1 MRLQGFHLE
10 KSSGRAKQNSQHSRQ
25 ERLRT
30 AIKSNRK
37 LIEVL
42 YCIFVLL
49 GRKGLYVHLLRVA
62 HIAPDLFSQSILG
75 QQSLRA
81 TMRCTSL
88 PQQKAFLSG
97 NSRVGGARNNI
108 AAAPTSRHGSKVVS
122 AAADID
128 AAKAVLDQAAADA
141 DVRDFDP
148 RAFRRSLNK
157 TGRYTRNVTN
167 DANSLELMEDH
178 GVGYSTSGL
187 VAQMREQGNEWKQG
201 NVTIKLAEAYGFCW
215 GVERAVQMAYEA
227 RKAYPNQRLHITNE
241 IIHNPGVNQRL
252 KEMDVQFIEGAE
264 GEKDFSSVKQGDV
277 VILPAFGAS
286 VQEMKL
292 LNDREVQ
299 IVDTTCPWV
308 SKVWNAVDNQA
319 RKGHTSIIHGKWA
332 HEETIATA
340 SFAGKYLVVK
350 DLKEAE
356 YVCNYI
362 LHGGDRTEFLS
373 KFGENAMSVGLD
385 PDTDLNQ
392 VGMANQ
398 TTMLKGETE
407 AIGKLLEKT
416 MMAKYGPAEL
426 NDHFMVMDTIC
437 DATQER
443 QDAVYDMTAK
453 QDVPEEELDMML
465 VVGGFNS
472 SNTSHLQEIGE
483 MKGIPSFWVDSA
495 ARVDVAANKITHKLA
510 HGELVETACW
520 LPEGPLTIGVT
531 SGASTPDK
539 AVEDVLDR
547 VFKIKD
553 PCFSGITPRKTS
565 VGKPIQH

>member
-1 MRLQGFHLE
+1 
-10 KSSGRAKQNSQHSRQ
+10 
-25 ERLRT
+25 
-30 AIKSNRK
+30 
-37 LIEVL
+37 
-42 YCIFVLL
+42 
-49 GRKGLYVHLLRVA
+49 
-62 HIAPDLFSQSILG
+62 
-75 QQSLRA
+75 
-81 TMRCTSL
+81 MRCTSL
-88 PQQKAFLSG
+88 PQQKQYLAG
-97 NSRVGGARNNI
+97 NSSSSLAAGTPRVAPRKANSSARHAPI
-108 AAAPTSRHGSKVVS
+108 AAAAEV
-122 AAADID
+122 D
-128 AAKAVLDQAAADA
+128 AAKAVLANAAAA
-141 DVRDFDP
+141 ASSERIVRDFDP
-148 RAFRRSLNK
+148 RAFRRSLNQ
-157 TGRYTRNVTN
+157 TGRYTRKPSN
-167 DANSLELMEDH
+167 DPESLSLMEEH
-178 GVGYSTSGL
+178 GVGYSTTGL
-187 VAQMREQGNEWKQG
+187 VAQMREQGYLWKQG
-201 NVTIKLAEAYGFCW
+201 NVTVKLAEAYGFCW

-227 RKAYPNQRLHITNE
+227 RKAYPGQRLHITNE

-252 KEMDVQFIEGAE
+252 KEMDVQFIDAE
-264 GEKDFSSVKQGDV
+264 ANGEKDFSSVKQGDV

-286 VQEMKL
+286 VEEMRL

-308 SKVWNAVDNQA
+308 SKVWNAVDTQA
-319 RKGHTSIIHGKWA
+319 KKGHSSIIHGKWA

-362 LHGGDRTEFLS
+362 LNGGDKEEFLT
-373 KFGENAMSVGLD
+373 KFGKNAMSEGFN
-385 PDTDLNQ
+385 PEQDLFN

-416 MMAKYGPAEL
+416 MMTKYGPAEL
-426 NDHFMVMDTIC
+426 NKHFMIMDTIC

-443 QDAVYDMTAK
+443 QDAVYDMTGQ
-453 QDVPEEELDMML
+453 QDNASEKLDMML

-483 MKGIPSFWVDSA
+483 MKGIPSFWVDTA
-495 ARVDVAANKITHKLA
+495 ARIDVAGNKIAHKLA
-510 HGELVETACW
+510 HGELVETTCW

-539 AVEDVLDR
+539 AVEDVLER

-553 PCFSGITPRKTS
+553 PSFTGIVPKQTS
-565 VGKPIQH
+565 VSKPDHGEHE

>member
-1 MRLQGFHLE
+1 
-10 KSSGRAKQNSQHSRQ
+10 
-25 ERLRT
+25 
-30 AIKSNRK
+30 
-37 LIEVL
+37 
-42 YCIFVLL
+42 
-49 GRKGLYVHLLRVA
+49 
-62 HIAPDLFSQSILG
+62 
-75 QQSLRA
+75 
-81 TMRCTSL
+81 MRCASI
-88 PQQKAFLSG
+88 PQQKAFLA
-97 NSRVGGARNNI
+97 GGSSV
-108 AAAPTSRHGSKVVS
+108 AAPRASELRAPIARHGINTVR
-122 AAADID
+122 ATAEIE
-128 AAKAVLDQAAADA
+128 AAKAVLDKAANSA

-148 RAFRRSLNK
+148 RAFRRSLNQ
-157 TGRYTRNVTN
+157 TGRYTRKPSN
-167 DANSLELMEDH
+167 DPESLAVMEEH

-187 VAQMREQGNEWKQG
+187 VAQMREQNNLWKQG
-201 NVTIKLAEAYGFCW
+201 NVTVKLAEAYGFCW

-227 RKAYPNQRLHITNE
+227 RKAYPTQRLHITNE

-252 KEMDVQFIEGAE
+252 KEMDVQFIDTSSE
-264 GEKDFSSVKQGDV
+264 GEKDFSGVRQGDV

-286 VQEMKL
+286 VQEMRL

-319 RKGHTSIIHGKWA
+319 RKGHTSIIHGKWE

-340 SFAGKYLVVK
+340 SFAGSYLVVK
-350 DLKEAE
+350 SLKEAE

-362 LHGGDRTEFLS
+362 LNGGDKAEFLA
-373 KFGENAMSVGLD
+373 KFTNAMSEGLD
-385 PDTDLNQ
+385 PEKDLLR

-416 MMAKYGPAEL
+416 MMQKYGPAAL
-426 NDHFMVMDTIC
+426 NEHFMIMDTIC

-443 QDAVYDMTAK
+443 QDAVYDMTGK
-453 QDVPEEELDMML
+453 QDNAEEKLDMMI

-495 ARVDVAANKITHKLA
+495 ARIDINANKITHKLA
-510 HGELVETACW
+510 HGELVETECW
-520 LPEGPLTIGVT
+520 LPEGPIMIGVT

-553 PCFSGITPRKTS
+553 PSFQGIPARLTS
-565 VGKPIQH
+565 VAKPDHGEED